1 MEAGQKCPVVCM
13 YYFLTVILIAADQ
26 LLKVFIRRT
35 MELGQSIPV
44 IGDLFQITYIENTG
58 MAFGMMAGKSTF
70 LIAVPIIILG
80 VLTVFWLKEKDHYK
94 WPFSASVAMVVSGG
108 LSNLFDRIAF
118 GSVTDFLDL
127 KWFAVFNF
135 ADICATAGCVL
146 LCFSIWF
153 LEKKE

>member
-13 YYFLTVILIAADQ
+13 YYLLTALLIAGDQ
-26 LLKVFIRRT
+26 LLKVFIRNV

-44 IGDLFQITYIENTG
+44 LGDLFKITYIENTG
-58 MAFGMMAGKSTF
+58 MAFGMMAGKSSLLIGLPVIV
-70 LIAVPIIILG
+70 LIALA
-80 VLTVFWLKEKDHYK
+80 LFWRREKDHYK
-94 WPFSASVAMVVSGG
+94 IPFSIAVAMVIAGG
-108 LSNLFDRIAF
+108 ASNLFDRIAF

-127 KWFAVFNF
+127 KGFAIFNF